1 MARLIQRIEQKQN
14 LTPKQ
19 ILEAHILQ
27 LSIPA
32 LEKKIFEELE
42 NNPTLEINEENDAN
56 NDEESNEEETE
67 FDWEELVSDPD
78 EYEFPS
84 NADFKENNL
93 NNNIEKNNA
102 DDDLV
107 EDIIEQLQDL
117 DVSDDTIKIAYEIL
131 GNLNDTGYLT
141 IDPIVIADRLGYEEK
156 LVLDTLNIIK
166 SLSPLG
172 IGSMN
177 LQDCI
182 LSQIKVKFP
191 HESLALDIIENHFED
206 FANKRYN
213 KIFKKT
219 GCDEDELNEIVN
231 IISVLNP
238 NPAINY
244 FSKSAEH
251 ITPDFIVEKQD
262 NVWVVIIN
270 NSFIPELKISRKYP
284 AKYSCETGFPLW
296 SVSENFARLVSSA

>member
-1 MARLIQRIEQKQN
+1 
-14 LTPKQ
+14 
-19 ILEAHILQ
+19 LEAHILQ

-213 KIFKKT
+213 KIFKK
-219 GCDEDELNEIVN
+219 
-231 IISVLNP
+231 
-238 NPAINY
+238 
-244 FSKSAEH
+244 
-251 ITPDFIVEKQD
+251 
-262 NVWVVIIN
+262 
-270 NSFIPELKISRKYP
+270 
-284 AKYSCETGFPLW
+284 
-296 SVSENFARLVSSA
+296 